1 MRAHLCLPPQIVAT
15 PKSHMPDSSWSPAPC
30 APQHHLHLHV
40 LAWVWVLIPAAARS
54 GAEASL
60 VEVPARRRWISDL
73 DKSCAEAG
81 RVPMMH
87 RREGLGLVAKQEH
100 LAVAPCHRE
109 QRLLSLA
116 KQELAE
122 LRLPQ
127 DLLRDK
133 RYHRRPA
140 IVRQSLSSDDH
151 VTEAEQRPLHV
162 IEHVCQGGRGKPW
175 RARRQ
180 RLLRCPR

>member
-87 RREGLGLVAKQEH
+87 RREGLGLVAKQE
-100 LAVAPCHRE
+100 
-109 QRLLSLA
+109 
-116 KQELAE
+116 LAE

-140 IVRQSLSSDDH
+140 IVRQSLSSD
-151 VTEAEQRPLHV
+151 
-162 IEHVCQGGRGKPW
+162 
-175 RARRQ
+175 
-180 RLLRCPR
+180 